1 MSERAMTS
9 PNMTDQGR
17 IPSVL
22 RFSTELIAWIAA
34 PWAVADRSSVVLA
47 LVVFVV
53 LIGLPTVFGTVGDKK
68 QVMVPAPGWV
78 TIALVILLVA
88 AAVWGAWLVWPVW
101 AAILVS
107 VLAAATVI
115 AEIPRWRWLLGT

>member
-1 MSERAMTS
+1 
-9 PNMTDQGR
+9 MTDQGH

-34 PWAVADRSSVVLA
+34 PWAVADRSSVLLA
-47 LVVFVV
+47 LIVFVV
-53 LIGLPTVFGTVGDKK
+53 LLGLPTVFGTVGDKK
-68 QVMVPAPGWV
+68 QVMVASPGWV
-78 TIALVILLVA
+78 TIALVVLLIA

-107 VLAAATVI
+107 VLAAAAVI
-115 AEIPRWRWLLGT
+115 AEIPRWRWLLGA